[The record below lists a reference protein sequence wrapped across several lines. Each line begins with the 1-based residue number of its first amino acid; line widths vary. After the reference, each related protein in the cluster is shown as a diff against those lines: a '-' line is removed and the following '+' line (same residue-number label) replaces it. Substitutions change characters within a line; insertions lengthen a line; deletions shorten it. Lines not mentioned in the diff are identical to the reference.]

1 MKLRKVLFGIVA
13 AIPLALWGCAV
24 GAGVGLP
31 HGGHHGGHAGGT
43 DHYDVQYQP
52 YDTVKT
58 VRCPVCGGA
67 GTLQKV
73 YHCHPNPAYQH
84 VGP

>member
-1 MKLRKVLFGIVA
+1 MKLRRILLGTVA
-13 AIPLALWGCAV
+13 AIPLALWGCGFGV
-24 GAGVGLP
+24 GAPYGP
-31 HGGHHGGHAGGT
+31 AHGGPPT

-73 YHCHPNPAYQH
+73 YHCHPNPAYEH
-84 VGP
+84 VSP

>member
-1 MKLRKVLFGIVA
+1 MKLRKILFGIVA
-13 AIPLALWGCAV
+13 AIPLALWGCAI
-24 GAGVGLP
+24 GAGVGP
-31 HGGHHGGHAGGT
+31 VMGHGHGPSPAT

-73 YHCHPNPAYQH
+73 YHCHPNPAYEH
-84 VGP
+84 VSP

>member
-13 AIPLALWGCAV
+13 AIPLALWGCAI
-24 GAGVGLP
+24 GAGVGP
-31 HGGHHGGHAGGT
+31 VHGGHHGPSPAT
-43 DHYDVQYQP
+43 DHYDVQYQA

-73 YHCHPNPAYQH
+73 YHAHPSPAYQH
-84 VGP
+84 MSP